1 MEALQHI
8 LKTQGTNVTNIDLEF
23 KSIENLEDLLPQLAN
38 FSNLKE
44 LNLHGNRLA
53 YLPDDLSLL
62 DTVEV
67 LDISNNIFSDVNTFH
82 KLFQLG
88 QVVDALSTMPNLIH
102 LEITIQ
108 SKEEEQFILECLSNL
123 QILNSQKVNGEQ
135 EGADETQEQQSEQQ
149 SDRSM
154 SAVQDITLQQ
164 YDLEQ
169 MAILYDSIREY
180 KQENQEDKQ
189 FDHQIRAIMLELQQK
204 LKQNNPD
211 HLTNLYI
218 LTAKFNLYEICF
230 KSIIKHFK
238 ANDKSLDVI
247 ITKIHDMHLS
257 IFNDLFN
264 VIQNVKPQSKNTS
277 QIVDNKKQ
285 VNQPQQGDKAVEN
298 RLRLELSELQQQNA
312 ELEKENKRYLD
323 LLIKHSK
330 GDKSSIPNSEHVIKQ
345 QSDSYQSQNYTKNH
359 QSSSQQNNVIFQS
372 KQSQNLNSVPQQI
385 NVRHLTLKQLKDV
398 IQEIYESKQKFDQ
411 KCAESKLPRETMEQ
425 HMYTFLNQKYGLKS
439 LIIEWATSIVNAL
452 KKYSAEDNDV
462 AVFGKILRNECDEE
476 FRFVQTQV
484 KNTMQELLKMYLRGK
499 FPLKH
504 QAEIKEMLNQRING
518 QLYEEEAVDIIK
530 YMYNQEDSELL
541 LNKLKQYYIVP
552 HKNPDRRLTREEQLS
567 LLQEKDKYK
576 LEYSVFQKII
586 LDFQLKSHEKYL
598 KKFIMTFK
606 QMDTDANGIIDENEF
621 RNLIDVLNFGAGDLD
636 IEKYLNIIDPY
647 SHQQITFSQCVTLF
661 SSESVP
667 GSNGQIQILQK
678 ISEQ

>member
-1 MEALQHI
+1 MEALQQI
-8 LKTQGTNVTNIDLEF
+8 LKTQGTNVTIIDLEF
-23 KSIENLEDLLPQLAN
+23 KSIESLEELLPQLAN

-44 LNLHGNRLA
+44 LNLHGNRLS

-67 LDISNNIFSDVNTFH
+67 LDISNNIFSD
-82 KLFQLG
+82 LG

-102 LEITIQ
+102 LEITLS
-108 SKEEEQFILECLSNL
+108 SKEEEQYILECLTNL
-123 QILNSQKVNGEQ
+123 QILNSQKVNGDQ
-135 EGADETQEQQSEQQ
+135 EGGDETLEQQSEQQ
-149 SDRSM
+149 SERSM

-180 KQENQEDKQ
+180 KKEDQEDKQ
-189 FDHQIRAIMLELQQK
+189 FDQQIRAIMLDLQSK

-211 HLTNLYI
+211 HLTNLNI

-230 KSIIKHFK
+230 KSIIKYFK
-238 ANDKSLDVI
+238 ANDKKLDAI
-247 ITKIHDMHLS
+247 ITKIHDMHLQ
-257 IFNDLFN
+257 IFNDMSN
-264 VIQNVKPQSKNTS
+264 VISNVKPQSKNTS
-277 QIVDNKKQ
+277 QIIENKKQ
-285 VNQPQQGDKAVEN
+285 VNQQQQGDKTVEN

-312 ELEKENKRYLD
+312 ELEKENKRYID

-330 GDKSSIPNSEHVIKQ
+330 GDRSSIPNSEHVIKQ
-345 QSDSYQSQNYTKNH
+345 QNDSYQSQNYSKNH
-359 QSSSQQNNVIFQS
+359 QSSSIQQNNTIFQS
-372 KQSQNLNSVPQQI
+372 KQSQNLNSVPQQV

-398 IQEIYESKQKFDQ
+398 INEIYESKQKFDQ
-411 KCAESKLPRETMEQ
+411 KCADSKLPRETMEQ

-439 LIIEWATSIVNAL
+439 LIIEWATSIINAL

-541 LNKLKQYYIVP
+541 LNKLKSYYIVP
-552 HKNPDRRLTREEQLS
+552 SKNPDRRLTREEQLS

-598 KKFIMTFK
+598 KKFILTFK

-621 RNLIDVLNFGAGDLD
+621 RNLIDILNFGAGDLD
-636 IEKYLNIIDPY
+636 IQKYLNIIDPY

-667 GSNGQIQILQK
+667 GSNGQLQILQK

>member
-1 MEALQHI
+1 MEALQQI
-8 LKTQGTNVTNIDLEF
+8 LKTQGTNVTTIDLEF
-23 KSIENLEDLLPQLAN
+23 KSIENLEELLPQLAN
-38 FSNLKE
+38 FSNLKK
-44 LNLHGNRLA
+44 LNLHGNRLV

-67 LDISNNIFSDVNTFH
+67 FDISNNIFSD
-82 KLFQLG
+82 LG

-123 QILNSQKVNGEQ
+123 QILNSQKVNGKL

-149 SDRSM
+149 SERSI

-180 KQENQEDKQ
+180 KKEDQEDKQ
-189 FDHQIRAIMLELQQK
+189 FDQQIRTIMLDLQSK

-238 ANDKSLDVI
+238 VNDKHLDVI
-247 ITKIHDMHLS
+247 ITKIHAMHLQ
-257 IFNDLFN
+257 IFNDMSN
-264 VIQNVKPQSKNTS
+264 VILNIKPQSKNTS
-277 QIVDNKKQ
+277 QIIENNKQ
-285 VNQPQQGDKAVEN
+285 VNQSQQGDKTVEN
-298 RLRLELSELQQQNA
+298 RLRQELSELQQQNT

-330 GDKSSIPNSEHVIKQ
+330 GDRSSLPNSEHAIKQ
-345 QSDSYQSQNYTKNH
+345 QNDSYQSQNYTKNH
-359 QSSSQQNNVIFQS
+359 QQQNNAIFQS
-372 KQSQNLNSVPQQI
+372 KQSQNLNSLPQQI

-398 IQEIYESKQKFDQ
+398 INEIYESKQKFDQ
-411 KCAESKLPRETMEQ
+411 KCTESKLPRETMEQ

-439 LIIEWATSIVNAL
+439 LIIEWATSIINAL

-541 LNKLKQYYIVP
+541 LNKLKSYYIVP

-598 KKFIMTFK
+598 KKFIITFK

-621 RNLIDVLNFGAGDLD
+621 RNLIDVLNFGAGDLE

>member
-1 MEALQHI
+1 METLQHI
-8 LKTQGTNVTNIDLEF
+8 LKTQGTNVTTIDLEF
-23 KSIENLEDLLPQLAN
+23 KSIDNLEELLPQLAN

-67 LDISNNIFSDVNTFH
+67 LDISNNIFSD
-82 KLFQLG
+82 LG

-102 LEITIQ
+102 LEITLQ

-149 SDRSM
+149 SERSM

-180 KQENQEDKQ
+180 KKEDQEDKQ
-189 FDHQIRAIMLELQQK
+189 FDQQIRAIMLDLQQK

-238 ANDKSLDVI
+238 VNDKSLDAI

-257 IFNDLFN
+257 IFNDMSN

-277 QIVDNKKQ
+277 QIADNKKQ

-359 QSSSQQNNVIFQS
+359 QSSSQQNNAIFQS

-439 LIIEWATSIVNAL
+439 LIIEWATSIINAL

>member
-1 MEALQHI
+1 MEALQQI
-8 LKTQGTNVTNIDLEF
+8 LKTQGTNVTTIDLEF
-23 KSIENLEDLLPQLAN
+23 KSIENLEELLPQLAN

-44 LNLHGNRLA
+44 LNLHGNRLV

-67 LDISNNIFSDVNTFH
+67 LDISNNIFSD
-82 KLFQLG
+82 LG

-123 QILNSQKVNGEQ
+123 QILNSQKVNGKL

-149 SDRSM
+149 SERSI

-180 KQENQEDKQ
+180 KKEDQEDKQ
-189 FDHQIRAIMLELQQK
+189 FDQQIRTIMLDLQSK

-238 ANDKSLDVI
+238 VNDKHLDVI
-247 ITKIHDMHLS
+247 ITKIHDMHLQ
-257 IFNDLFN
+257 IFNDMSN
-264 VIQNVKPQSKNTS
+264 VILNIKPQSKNTS
-277 QIVDNKKQ
+277 QIIENNKQ
-285 VNQPQQGDKAVEN
+285 INQSQQGDKTVEN
-298 RLRLELSELQQQNA
+298 RLRQELSELQQQNT

-330 GDKSSIPNSEHVIKQ
+330 GDRSSLPNSEHVIKQ
-345 QSDSYQSQNYTKNH
+345 QNDSYQSQNYTKNH
-359 QSSSQQNNVIFQS
+359 QQQQNNAIFQS
-372 KQSQNLNSVPQQI
+372 KQTQNLNSVPQQI
-385 NVRHLTLKQLKDV
+385 NVRHLKLKQLKDV
-398 IQEIYESKQKFDQ
+398 INEIYESKQKFDQ
-411 KCAESKLPRETMEQ
+411 KCTESKLPRETMEQ
-425 HMYTFLNQKYGLKS
+425 HMYSFLNQKYGLKS
-439 LIIEWATSIVNAL
+439 LIIEWATSIINAL

-541 LNKLKQYYIVP
+541 LNKLKSYYIVP

-598 KKFIMTFK
+598 KKFIITFK

-621 RNLIDVLNFGAGDLD
+621 RNLIDVLNFGAGDLE

>member
-1 MEALQHI
+1 MEVLQHI
-8 LKTQGTNVTNIDLEF
+8 LKTQGTGVSIIDLEF
-23 KSIENLEDLLPQLAN
+23 KSIENLEELLPQLAN

-67 LDISNNIFSDVNTFH
+67 LDISNNIFSD
-82 KLFQLG
+82 LS

-102 LEITIQ
+102 LEITLQ
-108 SKEEEQFILECLSNL
+108 SKEEEQFILECLTNL
-123 QILNSQKVNGEQ
+123 QILNSQKINGDQ
-135 EGADETQEQQSEQQ
+135 EEPDETLEQQSEQQ
-149 SDRSM
+149 SERSI

-180 KQENQEDKQ
+180 KKDEQEDKQ
-189 FDHQIRAIMLELQQK
+189 FDQQIRTIMLDLQSK

-211 HLTNLYI
+211 HLTNLFI

-230 KSIIKHFK
+230 KSIMKHFK
-238 ANDKSLDVI
+238 VNDKKLDVI
-247 ITKIHDMHLS
+247 ITKIHDMHLQ
-257 IFNDLFN
+257 IFNDMSN
-264 VIQNVKPQSKNTS
+264 VIQNHKSQSKNTS
-277 QIVDNKKQ
+277 QVIENKKQ
-285 VNQPQQGDKAVEN
+285 VNQIQQGDKAVEN
-298 RLRLELSELQQQNA
+298 RLRQELSELQQQNA

-330 GDKSSIPNSEHVIKQ
+330 GDRSSLPNSEHLIKQ
-345 QSDSYQSQNYTKNH
+345 NDSYQSQNYTKNH
-359 QSSSQQNNVIFQS
+359 QSSTIQQNNAIFQS
-372 KQSQNLNSVPQQI
+372 KQSQNITSVPQQI

-398 IQEIYESKQKFDQ
+398 INEIYESKQKFDQ

-439 LIIEWATSIVNAL
+439 LIIEWATSIINAL

-552 HKNPDRRLTREEQLS
+552 QKNPDRRLTREEQLS
-567 LLQEKDKYK
+567 LLQERDKYK

-598 KKFIMTFK
+598 KKFIVTFK

-621 RNLIDVLNFGAGDLD
+621 RNLIEVLNFGAEDLD
-636 IEKYLNIIDPY
+636 IQKYLNIIDPY

>member
-1 MEALQHI
+1 MEVLQHI
-8 LKTQGTNVTNIDLEF
+8 LKTQGTNVTIIDLEF
-23 KSIENLEDLLPQLAN
+23 KSIENLEELLPQLAN

-67 LDISNNIFSDVNTFH
+67 LDISNNIFSD
-82 KLFQLG
+82 LG

-102 LEITIQ
+102 LEITLQ
-108 SKEEEQFILECLSNL
+108 SKEEEQYILECLTNL
-123 QILNSQKVNGEQ
+123 QILNSQKVNGDQ
-135 EGADETQEQQSEQQ
+135 DGGDETLEQQSEQQ
-149 SDRSM
+149 SERSI

-180 KQENQEDKQ
+180 KKEDQEDKQ
-189 FDHQIRAIMLELQQK
+189 FDQQIRTIMLDLQSK

-230 KSIIKHFK
+230 KSIIKYFK
-238 ANDKSLDVI
+238 VNDKKLDVI
-247 ITKIHDMHLS
+247 ITKIHDMHLQ
-257 IFNDLFN
+257 IFNDMSN
-264 VIQNVKPQSKNTS
+264 VIQNFKPQSKNQS
-277 QIVDNKKQ
+277 LINDNKKQ
-285 VNQPQQGDKAVEN
+285 VNQSQQGDKTIEN

-330 GDKSSIPNSEHVIKQ
+330 GDRASLPNSEHTLKQ
-345 QSDSYQSQNYTKNH
+345 QNDSYQSQNYSKN
-359 QSSSQQNNVIFQS
+359 QSSSIQQNNAIFQS

-398 IQEIYESKQKFDQ
+398 INEIYESKQKFDQ
-411 KCAESKLPRETMEQ
+411 KCADSKLPRETMEQ
-425 HMYTFLNQKYGLKS
+425 HMYTYLNQKYGLKS
-439 LIIEWATSIVNAL
+439 LIIEWATSIINAL

-541 LNKLKQYYIVP
+541 LNKLKSYYIVP
-552 HKNPDRRLTREEQLS
+552 QKNPDRRLTREEQLS

-621 RNLIDVLNFGAGDLD
+621 RNLIDILNFGAEDLD
-636 IEKYLNIIDPY
+636 IQKYLNIIDPY

-667 GSNGQIQILQK
+667 GSNGQLQILQK